1 MDQNYK
7 REIIINQ
14 DENNKELSKKYG
26 YYFNFDIKYSLL
38 SQIFKDIQL
47 VSQLVKSVHNNQ
59 LSDII
64 FIKGNNS
71 YSIDS
76 RFYLNYQKII
86 EFYIKVLDYVETD
99 NSIQLKYLVY
109 KTVPKSKSFIVNL
122 VLFYINDKSSKL
134 SFDII
139 ISNNVALNQ
148 KIVDIIF
155 KEININFIY
164 LSQAIKNNKH
174 QFLYYNSNIIE
185 SEFFLLTQIVKNI
198 KLIDYTINGK
208 FEKIGKE
215 ISDNNEKS
223 CVHANELYK
232 IILKKKNSLT
242 EYINTYKVMLKSNL
256 IKIRDDNIIIQYK
269 VISDNNDSKL
279 NIDSNMNNI
288 LTIYIRKITSNS
300 SFILIK
306 YAWDVFLK
314 EDIIISI
321 KNIINKIIRRIEKL
335 CKIAKQ

>member
-7 REIIINQ
+7 KEIINNQ
-14 DENNKELSKKYG
+14 DENNKELSNKYG

-139 ISNNVALNQ
+139 LSNNVALNQ

-164 LSQAIKNNKH
+164 LSQAIKSNKH
-174 QFLYYNSNIIE
+174 QFLYYSSNIIE

-198 KLIDYTINGK
+198 KLIDYTLNGK

-223 CVHANELYK
+223 CVHVNELYK
-232 IILKKKNSLT
+232 IILKKKNSLA
-242 EYINTYKVMLKSNL
+242 EYINAHKVMFKINL
-256 IKIRDDNIIIQYK
+256 IKIRDDNIIIHYK
-269 VISDNNDSKL
+269 VVSDNNDRKS

-288 LTIYIRKITSNS
+288 VTIYIRKITSNS

-321 KNIINKIIRRIEKL
+321 KNIINKIIIRIEKL